1 MTTFI
6 VLNWESAE
14 SKDNLHVDYMKWNK
28 YSPFTSI
35 VFYSGLLNSCF
46 CSEPLFPVLQHQWD
60 VSLSSSLLSAETSEA
75 TQEPVSV
82 PSSSSV
88 DLSELLLEIRHLR
101 LQLERSIQTNTALRQ
116 RLEEQLL
123 RGPNRSETININYL
137 LSSPGKHKAQTR
149 TLMTSDRYME
159 ACKHTHRNLP
169 GHANVCFPFPL
180 DEGGRSPG
188 REGCDPP
195 RHSFQS
201 HHEHTSVLHGKK
213 TLSEVARCLIIA
225 VNASPF
231 QNTWTCFNVF
241 RETSCSCR
249 RGRRVSQ

>member
-159 ACKHTHRNLP
+159 ACKHTQESARSCQCLFS
-169 GHANVCFPFPL
+169 VPL
-180 DEGGRSPG
+180 RWRRQVTGSGRLWSSPSLISESP
-188 REGCDPP
+188 RTHQCPP
-195 RHSFQS
+195 
-201 HHEHTSVLHGKK
+201 
-213 TLSEVARCLIIA
+213 
-225 VNASPF
+225 
-231 QNTWTCFNVF
+231 W
-241 RETSCSCR
+241 
-249 RGRRVSQ
+249 